1 MWGYEAH
8 GKSLHLLLNFVVNS
22 KFSSSVKKKKKKAAD
37 RVSHSIYTSLKE
49 TMAFPFPY
57 IC

>member
-22 KFSSSVKKKKKKAAD
+22 KFSSSVKKKKKKL
-37 RVSHSIYTSLKE
+37 RIGYPT
-49 TMAFPFPY
+49 PY
-57 IC
+57 IPP